1 MPEIMKKYPETQVY
15 VAGNRITGEESLKK
29 KILISSYGKYIKEQM
44 KKYGIKDRVHFLG
57 SQNAGQMKERYLKSN
72 LFLSPS
78 TIENSPNSV
87 GEAMILGVPVV
98 SSDVGG
104 VHNLLKDTE
113 EGFLYPTLS
122 KEKLTEAVLKVF
134 AMNGTEEQVKMCT
147 AARVHARKT
156 HDADTN
162 YKRLLEIYADISK
175 NNA

>member
-1 MPEIMKKYPETQVY
+1 
-15 VAGNRITGEESLKK
+15 
-29 KILISSYGKYIKEQM
+29 
-44 KKYGIKDRVHFLG
+44 
-57 SQNAGQMKERYLKSN
+57 
-72 LFLSPS
+72 
-78 TIENSPNSV
+78 
-87 GEAMILGVPVV
+87 MILGVPVV

-134 AMNGTEEQVKMCT
+134 AMNGTEEQVIMCT
-147 AARVHARKT
+147 AAGEHARKT